1 MTLSFLRK
9 KVEKHI
15 AFCVFISL
23 PIGALAN
30 DSIPNSDFLEYCKKS
45 DAYLKYSY
53 TDVAY
58 AKAWG
63 SYRRYVSINNKLV
76 VNSRAGVNRFAYL
89 NLNEYISDNID
100 EIEVKTLKAD
110 GTVIELDSSKVFQT
124 RSGDRKLGPINYP
137 IPGVEPGDTIET
149 SYTYRDYVKVQEMTD
164 FVNLYSE
171 VPSLNTEYSIKSDP
185 ELLVR
190 YKVYN
195 KFPEPQII
203 SNDTLIYCLF
213 KMEKIKGLE
222 ENNNSCIPCE
232 LPYMYYSMEKRDS
245 EFRKW
250 KDVYNQEFNLITQP
264 VSLDNEN
271 SSYYGRWKRSVIGE
285 AKDSSK
291 YHKFT
296 LLHQDVLN
304 NIQMEPPKKDEL
316 LKSNGYFL
324 KEKRFNPLGIRR
336 LYRQLLED
344 LGIEYWAV
352 FARSKRAGKIDPHY
366 IRKGEYDHILFAY
379 NDDKGVM
386 NLLYP
391 HEAYYKYQI
400 NEIPT
405 SIYNTDAVIAKPY
418 LTKKIKKKDRF
429 IGYDLELAVVD
440 SVTVNTVKIPGTSSH
455 HNYVKQVFYSNVNL
469 EKKETPIKY
478 RFSVS
483 GGLYTELK
491 AFFELLAQDEEV
503 NDFYNALEEFEGDED
518 LIEIDTVTKTI
529 LKNAKPFSFRMEA
542 EGTLKGAMSFLTDNM
557 VSISLDKLV
566 QHNQIETEQ
575 DTADLN
581 YYLDYGYSDYLM
593 AIFKFQNNIE
603 ILDIDGYNIDFK
615 NDYGE
620 YFFKLEL
627 VGKNQVTLQSNYEI
641 NREMIPKDE
650 YVHLK
655 KINQLLQE
663 TKNKRI
669 LVKIKNL

>member
-15 AFCVFISL
+15 AFCVLILL
-23 PIGALAN
+23 PTGILAN
-30 DSIPNSDFLEYCKKS
+30 DSIPNSNFLEYCKKS

-63 SYRRYVSINNKLV
+63 SYGRYVSINNKLV

-89 NLNEYISDNID
+89 NLNEYISNNLD

-149 SYTYRDYVKVQEMTD
+149 SYTYRDYVKVPEMTD

-264 VSLDNEN
+264 VLLDNKN
-271 SSYYGRWKRSVIGE
+271 SSYYNRWKRSVIGK

-366 IRKGEYDHILFAY
+366 IRKGEYDHIFFAY

-429 IGYDLELAVVD
+429 IGYDLELAVAD
-440 SVTVNTVKIPGTSSH
+440 SVTVNTVKLPGTSSH

-566 QHNQIETEQ
+566 QHNQIETEH

-615 NDYGE
+615 NDFGE

-650 YVHLK
+650 YAHLK